1 MREVKKRL
9 DRAVL
14 ESWKRKLDADA
25 SAFINAYS
33 NLHSNEQYQVLRSF
47 DTARQK
53 KVFDLVSPEMTARV
67 FKWFSRDEQVRLYR
81 EMDDVYRKRMLDRLA
96 SDDVRRFI
104 EPMGEQEQTDILDR
118 MDAVK
123 RRHMQE
129 LLDYPSYSA
138 GSIMRKE
145 FIVVAPEDDVESAVG
160 KLREYTD
167 AYEAVYFIYVVD
179 ENHAFIGLVSLRN
192 LLMAEHSTKL
202 MDICD
207 TNIRTVPTDMDQEQ
221 VAHIIQD
228 YDVISVPVVGTDN
241 ELLGIITV
249 DDIIDV
255 IEFEATEDVGE
266 LTASRGTTDMNLSSF
281 KAARKRAPWIM
292 LLMFLGLITANV
304 IGAFE
309 ETLESV
315 VLLSFFI
322 PLVMDAAG
330 NTGTQS
336 LAVMVRTISTGEYQ
350 KHGLWR
356 TLIREFGTG
365 VLVGLSS
372 ALVIVVLIMLIY
384 QEAWLA
390 FVVGSSLLLTLSFS
404 TVIGSVLPI
413 IINKLKIDPAVASG
427 PFITTLNDIIGL
439 TIYFSIAT
447 TLLQI

>member
-1 MREVKKRL
+1 MKEVKNRL
-9 DRAVL
+9 DRETL
-14 ESWKRKLDADA
+14 ESWKSKLDMDA
-25 SAFINAYS
+25 STFITAYS

-47 DTARQK
+47 DTDRQR
-53 KVFDLVSPEMTARV
+53 KVFSLIPPEMTAQV

-81 EMDDVYRKRMLDRLA
+81 EMDEAYRIRMLDRLA

-104 EPMGEQEQTDILDR
+104 EPMESTEQNDILER
-118 MDAVK
+118 MDASK
-123 RRHMQE
+123 RKHMQE
-129 LLDYPSYSA
+129 LLAYPSYSA

-145 FIVVAPEDDVESAVG
+145 FIMAAPEADVAEAIQ
-160 KLREYTD
+160 KLREHTD
-167 AYEAVYFIYVVD
+167 TYEAVYFIYIVD
-179 ENHAFIGLVSLRN
+179 RDHAFVGLVSLRN

-207 TNIRTVPTDMDQEQ
+207 TNIRTVPADMDQEE

-228 YDVISVPVVGTDN
+228 YDVISVPVVGTNN

-356 TLIREFGTG
+356 TLMREFGTG

-372 ALVIVVLIMLIY
+372 AIVIVVLIMLIY

-390 FVVGSSLLLTLSFS
+390 FVVGASLLLTLSFS
-404 TVIGSVLPI
+404 TVIGSILPI

-439 TIYFSIAT
+439 TIYFTIAT